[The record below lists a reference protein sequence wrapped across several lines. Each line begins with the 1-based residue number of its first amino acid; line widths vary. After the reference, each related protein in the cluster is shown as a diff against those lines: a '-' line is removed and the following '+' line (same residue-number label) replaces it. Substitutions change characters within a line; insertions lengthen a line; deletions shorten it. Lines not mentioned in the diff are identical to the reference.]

1 MYASQPLVVQ
11 SQTPIHDKPGA
22 MCGYRTLSIIPL
34 LIQLIDQP
42 VLGIAT
48 IAPRP
53 PTTIGALSPKSTI
66 DTAVASPGRQAAR
79 ARGREDDEDIL

>member
-1 MYASQPLVVQ
+1 MTNPA
-11 SQTPIHDKPGA
+11 THA
-22 MCGYRTLSIIPL
+22 FSIIPL

-42 VLGIAT
+42 ILRITAIT
-48 IAPRP
+48 PRP
-53 PTTIGALSPKSTI
+53 PTAITSLSPKSTI